1 MIYYK
6 CKKDKREKNMRKLNE
21 LQKNMINKQ
30 FTRIGYLVI
39 MYVEKYGND
48 KETLEQDI
56 DLAYDLIQQ
65 HAE

>member
-1 MIYYK
+1 
-6 CKKDKREKNMRKLNE
+6 MRKLNE

-30 FTRIGYLVI
+30 FPRLGYLLV

-56 DLAYDLIQQ
+56 DYAYDLIQQ

>member
-30 FTRIGYLVI
+30 FPKLGYLLI
-39 MYVEKYGND
+39 MYVEKYG
-48 KETLEQDI
+48 KETETLENDI
-56 DLAYDLIQQ
+56 DYAYDLIRE

>member
-1 MIYYK
+1 
-6 CKKDKREKNMRKLNE
+6 MRKLNE
-21 LQKNMINKQ
+21 LQKEMINKQ
-30 FTRIGYLVI
+30 FKRIGYLVI

>member
-1 MIYYK
+1 
-6 CKKDKREKNMRKLNE
+6 MRKLNE

-30 FTRIGYLVI
+30 FTRIGNLVI